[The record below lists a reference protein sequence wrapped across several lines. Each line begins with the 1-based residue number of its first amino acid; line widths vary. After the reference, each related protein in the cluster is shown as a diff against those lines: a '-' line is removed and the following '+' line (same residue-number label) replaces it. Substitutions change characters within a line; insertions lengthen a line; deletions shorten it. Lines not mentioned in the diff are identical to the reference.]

1 MIGNSSVLAA
11 VLTVVSVVSLSLLS
25 VLCLRCKKKNKIIH
39 EEHQIY
45 DPQIFQRGG
54 SVFAVTQSKTVTR
67 ANQITLSTYVNAD
80 TQRPVSFI
88 ELLILYVVRLK
99 IYETYLHKKKALIY
113 LFCSETTLDLST
125 DAIESDYQNVDS
137 EHGDCQETVR
147 ADQHRASNQQPFCDG
162 NRERGYDE
170 HTYVDPIAISV
181 YENDKQ
187 TTRGLSG
194 ADETPAVY
202 GNIITSLSIK
212 EDDDDYENSDFL
224 EQIAQEQEDD
234 EPDYVNEN
242 G

>member
-67 ANQITLSTYVNAD
+67 ANQITLST
-80 TQRPVSFI
+80 
-88 ELLILYVVRLK
+88 
-99 IYETYLHKKKALIY
+99 
-113 LFCSETTLDLST
+113 ETTLDLST